1 MTYVTRIPRFP
12 RQFAVPAR
20 YIFNLLLN
28 IGGAALLAR
37 PLFSQFL
44 GSECNAGLKDLI
56 LKGRIANP
64 TPASTLL
71 PSVVV
76 ACHENFNLFKTQRR
90 LLYLKTQSV
99 PRCKHF
105 SCRL

>member
-1 MTYVTRIPRFP
+1 VPYVLYIKHVERMTYVTRIPRFL

-28 IGGAALLAR
+28 TGGAALLAP

-44 GSECNAGLKDLI
+44 GSECNAGLKDLPAI

-64 TPASTLL
+64 RPASTLL
-71 PSVVV
+71 PSGVV

-90 LLYLKTQSV
+90 LL
-99 PRCKHF
+99 
-105 SCRL
+105 